1 MKRGLTYSAI
11 VGGAVASVVITVGTA
26 GTGTITAGT
35 AIIMLVETA
44 GAAIELG
51 AQINIDNKSDK
62 FFVDSANCNLESCAK
77 DLVNKYLIELARIG
91 RGLTDIEADAI
102 DKEMARL
109 IGLIPTNSDWW
120 IDYLRNDDGTSL
132 LEKANDGGWTP
143 AQIWRAIGIGMQFF
157 GVASSITGWILKKT
171 GYLEKTLD
179 RTSKILLNSA
189 RTAEK
194 NIVKVDELDDISKEW
209 YKLWQEY
216 APKNQTFDQYIEKVN
231 VYDYVKKL
239 SYGKAFSVNDKVM
252 DGIILGL
259 DTVVYVNGKILEKP
273 EDLAEARE
281 YIKMCSNNTALVV
294 TGFTLINKK
303 TNEIINDYCE
313 SSVSLRKIDNDDI
326 DYYIEN
332 EPNIL
337 YSSGFIIETI
347 MSNFINKIEGS
358 FYNILGVPVETIYNH
373 IYKMGYKLKDLE
385 K

>member
-1 MKRGLTYSAI
+1 MKLI
-11 VGGAVASVVITVGTA
+11 LAS
-26 GTGTITAGT
+26 
-35 AIIMLVETA
+35 
-44 GAAIELG
+44 
-51 AQINIDNKSDK
+51 
-62 FFVDSANCNLESCAK
+62 
-77 DLVNKYLIELARIG
+77 
-91 RGLTDIEADAI
+91 
-102 DKEMARL
+102 
-109 IGLIPTNSDWW
+109 
-120 IDYLRNDDGTSL
+120 
-132 LEKANDGGWTP
+132 
-143 AQIWRAIGIGMQFF
+143 
-157 GVASSITGWILKKT
+157 
-171 GYLEKTLD
+171 
-179 RTSKILLNSA
+179 TSKYKSGILNVAGLNHFVVESDF
-189 RTAEK
+189 
-194 NIVKVDELDDISKEW
+194 DEDS
-209 YKLWQEY
+209 
-216 APKNQTFDQYIEKVN
+216 IEKVN
-231 VYDYVKKL
+231 VYDYVKNL

-273 EDLAEARE
+273 EDLDEARE

-294 TGFTLINKK
+294 TGFTLINKR